1 MKRILIVGCAGSG
14 KTTLAVALGERTGL
28 PVIHLDQHHWRPG
41 WVERSKA
48 MWREQVAE
56 LVARAGMD
64 HRREVQRHARSTAR
78 QDGLRRRSRLSNS
91 DLLLAG
97 SQAGYRQL
105 RQDPSGSCHGCPEHL
120 DLAFLRYLLMFRRN
134 NRPRL
139 MAGIENFPGRKST
152 LGSPRE
158 VRVFL
163 SRMPG
168 PLPPDAPAA

>member
-97 SQAGYRQL
+97 LKRVIASFGRT
-105 RQDPSGSCHGCPEHL
+105 RP
-120 DLAFLRYLLMFRRN
+120 DLAMD
-134 NRPRL
+134 
-139 MAGIENFPGRKST
+139 A
-152 LGSPRE
+152 
-158 VRVFL
+158 L
-163 SRMPG
+163 SISI
-168 PLPPDAPAA
+168 LPSCATS